1 MHERCEPRTMD
12 DVNTEKPKSS
22 ADSPKRAKE
31 PEAEVPAERRLYRSR
46 KNRVFKGVA
55 GGIGEYFGIDPVL
68 VRLAFLLTFAM
79 GGVGVIAYILAWVLL
94 PKRPKGQAVP
104 PTPRTS
110 GLEVLHNRSLGVW
123 ILVAIGAGLILDQ
136 LNLNIAGD
144 RLWPLLLIGGG
155 LIVLMR
161 RRDAG
166 AGTADPGMATIPG
179 GASGRTS
186 ARTSSAE
193 STMSIF
199 DGGPSRRDLHAEALA
214 ELHDP
219 VVDELDRAVA
229 ELRAERLGSTVTE
242 AVGPQASSR
251 RGDRRAQPRSL
262 LRRFLIGSVLF
273 VALLTLLT
281 AAVGFRILA
290 RGVGER
296 QVAYAGQQSFRQT
309 FGAGDLT
316 VDLTGL
322 EGAANGDSKHEISLD
337 FGQATI
343 RLPAGS
349 NRPKVKVTTHGRIV
363 AAQTGFNGATEATLF
378 GSRVNTFPGCPGGG
392 TVDVDLTIMA
402 GEVGLIP
409 DTTTKCSPPPST
421 EFPNRTSLPTF
432 PTLDEPTFPTLDAPT
447 APTAP

>member
-1 MHERCEPRTMD
+1 ME
-12 DVNTEKPKSS
+12 DVKTEKPKAS
-22 ADSPKRAKE
+22 ADTPKRAKKQE
-31 PEAEVPAERRLYRSR
+31 TELPAERRLYRSR

-79 GGVGVIAYILAWVLL
+79 GGAGVVAYILAWVLL
-94 PKRPKGQAVP
+94 PRRPKGQAVP
-104 PTPRTS
+104 PTPRTN

-123 ILVAIGAGLILDQ
+123 ILVAIGAGFILDQ

-144 RLWPLLLIGGG
+144 RLWPLLLVGGG

-166 AGTADPGMATIPG
+166 AGTADTATATGAG
-179 GASGRTS
+179 GTSGRTS
-186 ARTSSAE
+186 ARTSSTE

-199 DGGPSRRDLHAEALA
+199 EGGPSRRDLQAEALA

-229 ELRAERLGSTVTE
+229 ELRAERLGSTETE
-242 AVGPQASSR
+242 VVPPAAASR
-251 RGDRRAQPRSL
+251 RRGRVTAPRSL
-262 LRRFLIGSVLF
+262 LRRFVIGSFLLV
-273 VALLTLLT
+273 VLLTVLT
-281 AAVGFRILA
+281 AAVGFRISA

-296 QVAYAGQQSFRQT
+296 QVAYVGQQTFRQT
-309 FGAGDLT
+309 FGAGALT

-322 EGAANGDSKHEISLD
+322 EGRTNNASKSTISLD
-337 FGQATI
+337 FGQATV

-349 NRPKVKVTTHGRIV
+349 RRPTVNVTTRGRIV

-378 GSRVNTFPGCPGGG
+378 GSRVNSFDGCPGGG
-392 TVDVDLTIMA
+392 TVEIDLTIVA
-402 GEVGLIP
+402 GEVELIP
-409 DTTTKCSPPPST
+409 DTTPCSAELAPRPT
-421 EFPNRTSLPTF
+421 ELSGRSAELTTRA
-432 PTLDEPTFPTLDAPT
+432 TLAEPDAPS
-447 APTAP
+447 AP

>member
-12 DVNTEKPKSS
+12 DVKTEKPKSS
-22 ADSPKRAKE
+22 ADSPKKAKKQ
-31 PEAEVPAERRLYRSR
+31 EAEVPAERRLYRSR

-166 AGTADPGMATIPG
+166 AGTADPGMATIAG
-179 GASGRTS
+179 RASGRTS
-186 ARTSSAE
+186 ARTSSAD

-199 DGGPSRRDLHAEALA
+199 EGGPSRRDLQAEALA

-242 AVGPQASSR
+242 TAAPDPVSHR
-251 RGDRRAQPRSL
+251 RERRSEPRSL
-262 LRRFLIGSVLF
+262 LRRFVIGSVLF
-273 VALLTLLT
+273 VAVLTLIA

-296 QVAYAGQQSFRQT
+296 QVAYVGPQSFSQT
-309 FGAGDLT
+309 FGAGELT

-322 EGAANGDSKHEISLD
+322 EAGAGGASKHEISLD
-337 FGQATI
+337 FGQATV
-343 RLPAGS
+343 RLPTGS
-349 NRPKVKVTTHGRIV
+349 NRPKVRVTTNGRIV

-378 GSRVNTFPGCPGGG
+378 GSRVNTFDGCPGGG
-392 TVDVDLTIMA
+392 SVDVDLTIVA
-402 GEVGLIP
+402 GEVELIP
-409 DTTTKCSPPPST
+409 DSTPCASELPSKRELSGSST
-421 EFPNRTSLPTF
+421 DRTSLPTV
-432 PTLDEPTFPTLDAPT
+432 PTLDAPT
-447 APTAP
+447 APPVP

>member
-1 MHERCEPRTMD
+1 MD
-12 DVNTEKPKSS
+12 AVKTEKPKSS
-22 ADSPKRAKE
+22 ADSPKTAKKQ
-31 PEAEVPAERRLYRSR
+31 EAEVPAERRLYRSR
-46 KNRVFKGVA
+46 MNRVFKGVA
-55 GGIGEYFGIDPVL
+55 GGIGECFGIDPVL

-136 LNLNIAGD
+136 LHLNIAGD

-166 AGTADPGMATIPG
+166 AGAADPGTATIAG
-179 GASGRTS
+179 GASGWTS
-186 ARTSSAE
+186 ARTSSAD
-193 STMSIF
+193 STMSFF

-242 AVGPQASSR
+242 AVGPESSR
-251 RGDRRAQPRSL
+251 RSDRRSGPRSL
-262 LRRFLIGSVLF
+262 LRRFVIGSALF

-281 AAVGFRILA
+281 AAAGFRILA

-296 QVAYAGQQSFRQT
+296 QVAYAGQQSFSQT

-322 EGAANGDSKHEISLD
+322 EGAANSDSKHQISLD
-337 FGQATI
+337 FGQATV
-343 RLPAGS
+343 RLPSGS
-349 NRPKVKVTTHGRIV
+349 TRPTVNVTTRGRIV

-378 GSRVNTFPGCPGGG
+378 GSRVNTFPGCPGRG
-392 TVDVDLTIMA
+392 TVDIDLTIVA
-402 GEVGLIP
+402 GEVELIP
-409 DTTTKCSPPPST
+409 DST
-421 EFPNRTSLPTF
+421 LCLSEVPAKRELSGRSTDRTSLPTV
-432 PTLDEPTFPTLDAPT
+432 PTLIAPT

>member
-1 MHERCEPRTMD
+1 MRKRCATRTMD
-12 DVNTEKPKSS
+12 DVKTENPKTS
-22 ADSPKRAKE
+22 ADSPKNAKKQGTE
-31 PEAEVPAERRLYRSR
+31 LPAERRLYRSR

-68 VRLAFLLTFAM
+68 VRLAFMLTFAM

-123 ILVAIGAGLILDQ
+123 VLVAIGTAFILDQ

-166 AGTADPGMATIPG
+166 AGAADPATATATDNGGSSGRSSPRTSTAD
-179 GASGRTS
+179 
-186 ARTSSAE
+186 

-199 DGGPSRRDLHAEALA
+199 EGGPSRRDLQAEALA

-229 ELRAERLGSTVTE
+229 ELRAERLGSTTTEVVTPE
-242 AVGPQASSR
+242 LASR
-251 RGDRRAQPRSL
+251 HRGRGPRSL
-262 LRRFLIGSVLF
+262 LHRFVIGSILLF
-273 VALLTLLT
+273 VILTVLT
-281 AAVGFRILA
+281 AAIGFRIMA

-309 FGAGDLT
+309 FGAGELT
-316 VDLTGL
+316 VDLSALDGKTD
-322 EGAANGDSKHEISLD
+322 GASKGEISLD
-337 FGQATI
+337 FGQTTVV
-343 RLPAGS
+343 LPSGS
-349 NRPKVKVTTHGRIV
+349 DRPTVNVTTHGRIV

-378 GSRVNTFPGCPGGG
+378 GSRVNRFAGCPGGG
-392 TVDVDLTIMA
+392 TVDIDLTIVA
-402 GEVGLIP
+402 GEVELIP
-409 DTTTKCSPPPST
+409 DTTPCAGEVSRRSTKPSSRSA
-421 EFPNRTSLPTF
+421 EFTAPATVP
-432 PTLDEPTFPTLDAPT
+432 EPDAPT
-447 APTAP
+447 APPSP

>member
-1 MHERCEPRTMD
+1 MD
-12 DVNTEKPKSS
+12 DVKTEKTTTS
-22 ADSPKRAKE
+22 DESPLKAKKQ
-31 PEAEVPAERRLYRSR
+31 EAELPAERRLYRSR

-55 GGIGEYFGIDPVL
+55 GGIGEYLGIDPVL

-79 GGVGVIAYILAWVLL
+79 GGVGVIAYVLAWVLL

-123 ILVAIGAGLILDQ
+123 ILVAIGTGLILDQ
-136 LNLNIAGD
+136 FSLNIAGD

-166 AGTADPGMATIPG
+166 AGTTDTGMATVAG
-179 GASGRTS
+179 GTSGRTA

-199 DGGPSRRDLHAEALA
+199 EGGPSRRDLQAEALA

-229 ELRAERLGSTVTE
+229 ELRAERLGTTVTDVV
-242 AVGPQASSR
+242 APPPGSR
-251 RGDRRAQPRSL
+251 RRDRRSEPRSIF
-262 LRRFLIGSVLF
+262 RRAVIGSLLVL
-273 VALLTLLT
+273 ALLTVLT

-296 QVAYAGQQSFRQT
+296 QVAYVGQQSFRQT
-309 FGAGDLT
+309 FGAGELT

-322 EGAANGDSKHEISLD
+322 EGRSGRTTNGEISLD
-337 FGQATI
+337 FGQATL
-343 RLPAGS
+343 RLPSGPT
-349 NRPKVKVTTHGRIV
+349 RPTVRVTTHGRIV

-378 GSRVNTFPGCPGGG
+378 GSRVNRFEGCPGAG
-392 TVDVDLTIMA
+392 TVDIDLTIVA
-402 GEVGLIP
+402 GEVELIP
-409 DTTTKCSPPPST
+409 DTTTPCSPRPDSEFSGRSAARSTPS
-421 EFPNRTSLPTF
+421 
-432 PTLDEPTFPTLDAPT
+432 EPTTPT
-447 APTAP
+447 AAPAP

>member
-1 MHERCEPRTMD
+1 MD
-12 DVNTEKPKSS
+12 HVKTEQPKGP
-22 ADSPKRAKE
+22 ADSPKNTKKQ
-31 PEAEVPAERRLYRSR
+31 EAEVPAERRLYRSR

-94 PKRPKGQAVP
+94 PKRPKGQTVP

-199 DGGPSRRDLHAEALA
+199 DGGPSRRDLQAEALA

-242 AVGPQASSR
+242 AVGPEPSSR

-262 LRRFLIGSVLF
+262 LRRFVIGSVLF

-281 AAVGFRILA
+281 GAVGLRILA

-296 QVAYAGQQSFRQT
+296 QVAYAGQQSFRQS

-316 VDLTGL
+316 VDLAGL
-322 EGAANGDSKHEISLD
+322 EAGAGGASRHEISLD
-337 FGQATI
+337 FGQATV

-349 NRPKVKVTTHGRIV
+349 NRPKVNVTTHGRIV
-363 AAQTGFNGATEATLF
+363 AAQTGFNGATEAALF
-378 GSRVNTFPGCPGGG
+378 GSRVNTFPGCPGRG
-392 TVDVDLTIMA
+392 TVDIDLTIVA
-402 GEVGLIP
+402 GEVELIP
-409 DTTTKCSPPPST
+409 DTTPCASELPGTREPSGSST
-421 EFPNRTSLPTF
+421 DRPSLPTAPALDTPTF
-432 PTLDEPTFPTLDAPT
+432 PTLDVPT
-447 APTAP
+447 APSAP

>member
-1 MHERCEPRTMD
+1 MHGRRTPRTMD
-12 DVNTEKPKSS
+12 DVKTEKPKTS
-22 ADSPKRAKE
+22 ADSPKKAKKL
-31 PEAEVPAERRLYRSR
+31 EAEVPAERRLYRSR

-94 PKRPKGQAVP
+94 PKRPKGQVVP

-123 ILVAIGAGLILDQ
+123 VLVAIGTAFILDQ

-166 AGTADPGMATIPG
+166 AAASEPAMSTATGGT
-179 GASGRTS
+179 SGRS
-186 ARTSSAE
+186 VARSSTAE

-199 DGGPSRRDLHAEALA
+199 EGGPSRRDLQAEALA

-242 AVGPQASSR
+242 VIASSPSPPRR
-251 RGDRRAQPRSL
+251 RGRRGAPRSML
-262 LRRFLIGSVLF
+262 HRLVLGSVLF
-273 VALLTLLT
+273 IVIVTLLT

-296 QVAYAGQQSFRQT
+296 QVVYVGSQSFSQT
-309 FGAGDLT
+309 FGAGELS
-316 VDLTGL
+316 VDLTQL
-322 EGAANGDSKHEISLD
+322 KSSIDGATRGEISLD
-337 FGQATI
+337 FGQVTVL
-343 RLPAGS
+343 LPSGS
-349 NRPKVKVTTHGRIV
+349 NRPTVNVTTRGRVV
-363 AAQTGFNGATEATLF
+363 AAQTGFDGSTEATLF
-378 GSRVNTFPGCPGGG
+378 GSRVNRFAGCPGAGI
-392 TVDVDLTIMA
+392 VAIDLTIVA
-402 GEVGLIP
+402 GEVEIIP
-409 DTTTKCSPPPST
+409 DTAPCTGELSGRSPDPSRPST
-421 EFPNRTSLPTF
+421 ELTARATIPSPDIPVT
-432 PTLDEPTFPTLDAPT
+432 PT
-447 APTAP
+447 AP

>member
-12 DVNTEKPKSS
+12 HVKTEKPKNA
-22 ADSPKRAKE
+22 ADSPKNAKKE
-31 PEAEVPAERRLYRSR
+31 ETEVPAERRLYRSR

-123 ILVAIGAGLILDQ
+123 VLVAIGAGLILDQ

-166 AGTADPGMATIPG
+166 SGTVEPGVATMAG

-186 ARTSSAE
+186 ARTSSADP
-193 STMSIF
+193 TMSIF
-199 DGGPSRRDLHAEALA
+199 EGGPSRRDLQAEALA

-229 ELRAERLGSTVTE
+229 ELRAERLGSTVTDAE
-242 AVGPQASSR
+242 TPDPVSR
-251 RGDRRAQPRSL
+251 REPRTQPRSL
-262 LRRFLIGSVLF
+262 LRRFVIGSVLF
-273 VALLTLLT
+273 VALLTLFT

-296 QVAYAGQQSFRQT
+296 QVAYAGQQSFSQT

-322 EGAANGDSKHEISLD
+322 EARAAGASKHEISLD
-337 FGQATI
+337 FGQATV

-349 NRPKVKVTTHGRIV
+349 ARPTVSVTTHGRIV

-378 GSRVNTFPGCPGGG
+378 GSRVNRFPGCPGGG
-392 TVDVDLTIMA
+392 SVDVDLTIVA
-402 GEVGLIP
+402 GEVELIP
-409 DTTTKCSPPPST
+409 DSTPCASELTSRST
-421 EFPNRTSLPTF
+421 ETSGRSAELTAPATLPT
-432 PTLDEPTFPTLDAPT
+432 PDAPT
-447 APTAP
+447 AP

>member
-1 MHERCEPRTMD
+1 MRKRCATRTMD
-12 DVNTEKPKSS
+12 VVKTDKPKTS
-22 ADSPKRAKE
+22 AGSPKNATKQGTE
-31 PEAEVPAERRLYRSR
+31 LPAERRLYRSR

-123 ILVAIGAGLILDQ
+123 VLVAIGAGLILDQ

-166 AGTADPGMATIPG
+166 AGAADPATAAVAG
-179 GASGRTS
+179 GTSGRTS
-186 ARTSSAE
+186 PRTSTAD

-199 DGGPSRRDLHAEALA
+199 EGGPSRRDLQAEALA

-229 ELRAERLGSTVTE
+229 ELRAERLGSTTTE
-242 AVGPQASSR
+242 VAAPELASRPRSR
-251 RGDRRAQPRSL
+251 GPRSL
-262 LRRFLIGSVLF
+262 LRRFVIGSVL
-273 VALLTLLT
+273 LLIVLT
-281 AAVGFRILA
+281 VLIAVIGLRILA

-309 FGAGDLT
+309 FGAGELT
-316 VDLTGL
+316 VDLTAL
-322 EGAANGDSKHEISLD
+322 EGKTDGASKGEVSLD
-337 FGQATI
+337 FGQATVV
-343 RLPAGS
+343 LPSGPD
-349 NRPKVKVTTHGRIV
+349 RPTVNVMTHGRIV

-378 GSRVNTFPGCPGGG
+378 GSRANRFAGCPGGG
-392 TVDVDLTIMA
+392 TVVIDLTIVA
-402 GEVGLIP
+402 GEVELIP
-409 DTTTKCSPPPST
+409 DTTPCAGDLPALGRIV
-421 EFPNRTSLPTF
+421 ESLG
-432 PTLDEPTFPTLDAPT
+432 
-447 APTAP
+447 

>member
-1 MHERCEPRTMD
+1 ME
-12 DVNTEKPKSS
+12 DVKTDKPKTS
-22 ADSPKRAKE
+22 ADSPKTATSAKKQE
-31 PEAEVPAERRLYRSR
+31 TEVPAERRLYRSR

-79 GGVGVIAYILAWVLL
+79 GGAGVIAYLLAWVLL

-123 ILVAIGAGLILDQ
+123 VLIAIGAGFILDQ

-166 AGTADPGMATIPG
+166 GGVAEPGMATVPG
-179 GASGRTS
+179 QTSGRTPGRTS
-186 ARTSSAE
+186 ARASTAD

-199 DGGPSRRDLHAEALA
+199 EGGPSRRDLQAEALA

-229 ELRAERLGSTVTE
+229 ELRAERLGSTVTD
-242 AVGPQASSR
+242 VVTPDPGSRSR
-251 RGDRRAQPRSL
+251 RRSEPRSL
-262 LRRFLIGSVLF
+262 LRRVVIGSLVFLAL
-273 VALLTLLT
+273 VAMLT
-281 AAVGFRILA
+281 AAVAFRILA

-309 FGAGDLT
+309 FGAGELT
-316 VDLTGL
+316 VDLTAL
-322 EGAANGDSKHEISLD
+322 KATDRSSKRAISLD
-337 FGQATI
+337 FGQATVH
-343 RLPAGS
+343 LPSGS
-349 NRPKVKVTTHGRIV
+349 NRPAVNVRTHGRIV

-378 GSRVNTFPGCPGGG
+378 GSRVNRFTGCGGG
-392 TVDVDLTIMA
+392 GIVDIDLTIVA
-402 GEVGLIP
+402 GEVQLIS
-409 DTTTKCSPPPST
+409 DTTPCLNELSPRSTVPSGGLAELT
-421 EFPNRTSLPTF
+421 GRAGLPV
-432 PTLDEPTFPTLDAPT
+432 PDAPP
-447 APTAP
+447 APAAP